1 MELEING
8 DDVKVVEA
16 KEVES
21 TKKPAEEPDVKSVDE
36 PIDAPKKRRLPLI
49 VLIIGVLTLIGGGTF
64 FALKFVMK
72 PATRDA
78 DFLVEIGEWSRE
90 SAEDVI
96 WNFTEI
102 GKGTLTT
109 NNHKNDYE
117 FLWSINGDKLKIE
130 TKWLY
135 DLNDEYTYKIQQD
148 NKTLTLSSD
157 DGDITFRAVEREETE
172 PEPEVELES

>member
-16 KEVES
+16 KEAEP
-21 TKKPAEEPDVKSVDE
+21 TKKHAEEPDVKSAGE
-36 PIDAPKKRRLPLI
+36 PIDVPKKRRLPLI
-49 VLIIGVLTLIGGGTF
+49 VLIIGTLTLIGGGTF
-64 FALKFVMK
+64 FAPKFIMK
-72 PATRDA
+72 SATRDA

-90 SAEDVI
+90 GAEGVI

-109 NNHKNDYE
+109 NDHMNDYE
-117 FLWSINGDKLKIE
+117 FLWAIDDDKLKIE

-135 DLNDEYTYKIQQD
+135 DLNDEYTYKIQQN

-172 PEPEVELES
+172 PEPEVEPES